1 MNIGGV
7 KQYGRM
13 KHVLNRRLTDS
24 CNITTP
30 TYAAD
35 AMGGRT
41 VSSSTAN
48 DDVPC
53 LVQPLDSGAERSYEG
68 VLKSRQGYR
77 VMLPALTTVALK
89 ATITTGS
96 ITLEV
101 VAVDQPVS
109 NDPIRR
115 VICAKIS

>member
-7 KQYGRM
+7 KQCARM
-13 KHVLNRRLTDS
+13 KNVLRRRLSDT
-24 CNITTP
+24 CNISTP

-35 AMGGRT
+35 AYGGRT
-41 VSSSTAN
+41 VSSTTAV

-53 LVQPLDSGAERSYEG
+53 LVQPLNSGEQRDFEG
-68 VLKSRQGYR
+68 ILKSRQGYR
-77 VMLPALTTVALK
+77 VMLASGTSVSLK

-96 ITLEV
+96 VTLEV